1 MDTLFNKSMKGIKG
15 HLEVIKI
22 YNDGTEEV
30 HFSEDNVITSGMGY
44 TLLKAFST
52 SGAGSITDFQIVYF
66 QLGVSGEAAF
76 QDFSSNQLG
85 QALIASEYGLSASFE
100 IDNHNIGYDATS
112 VSGDF
117 GIIPFPYIKKVSPTR
132 VMYQIH
138 VGDFTA
144 VGKTIN
150 EVGLFSRNPDSAS
163 PLESSYLCAYRFF
176 TALEKTTAFSVLFKW
191 TIEF

>member
-66 QLGVSGEAAF
+66 QLGTSGSLALQVFENG
-76 QDFSSNQLG
+76 DLG
-85 QALIASEYGLSASFE
+85 NALADVDYGDSASFE
-100 IDNHNIGYDATS
+100 IDSHDYIASGVTS
-112 VSGDF
+112 NGDF
-117 GIIPFPYIKKVSPTR
+117 GVIPFPYIKKVSPTR

-138 VGDFTA
+138 VGADTA
-144 VGKTIN
+144 NNLTIN
-150 EVGLFSRNPDSAS
+150 EVGLWSRNPDV
-163 PLESSYLCAYRFF
+163 EVIETSYLCAYRFF
-176 TALEKTTAFSVLFKW
+176 TALQKTDSFSILFKW

>member
-1 MDTLFNKSMKGIKG
+1 MDTLLNKSMKGIKG

-30 HFSEDNVITSGMGY
+30 HFSEDNVITSGMGH

-66 QLGVSGEAAF
+66 QLGTSGSLALQVFENG
-76 QDFSSNQLG
+76 DLG
-85 QALIASEYGLSASFE
+85 NALSAGAYGVSASFE
-100 IDNHNIGYDATS
+100 IDNHDYIASGATS
-112 VSGDF
+112 NGDF

-138 VGDFTA
+138 VGDATA
-144 VGKTIN
+144 NSQTIN
-150 EVGLFSRNPDSAS
+150 EVGLWSRNPDS
-163 PLESSYLCAYRFF
+163 LVTETSYLCAYRFF
-176 TALEKTTAFSVLFKW
+176 TALQKTDAFSVLFKW

>member
-1 MDTLFNKSMKGIKG
+1 MDTLLNKSMKGIKG

-30 HFSEDNVITSGMGY
+30 HFSEDNVITSGMGH

-66 QLGVSGEAAF
+66 QLGTSGSLALQVFENG
-76 QDFSSNQLG
+76 DLG
-85 QALIASEYGLSASFE
+85 NALSAGAYGVSASFE
-100 IDNHNIGYDATS
+100 IDQHDYVASGATS
-112 VSGDF
+112 TADF
-117 GIIPFPYIKKVSPTR
+117 GVIPFPYIKKVSPTR

-138 VGDFTA
+138 VGDATA
-144 VGKTIN
+144 NSQVIN
-150 EVGLFSRNPDSAS
+150 EVGLWSRNPDVEAT
-163 PLESSYLCAYRFF
+163 ETSYLCAYRFF
-176 TALEKTTAFSVLFKW
+176 TALQKTDAFSVLFKW